1 MTMLVSA
8 AVIRKPEG
16 YWLVRR
22 GPGLRDPGMWEFPGG
37 KVEAGETA
45 AEALRRELL
54 EELGIAVQ
62 VGQRLAVAEHNGIE
76 LHAFSVEI
84 EQGQPELREHDEE
97 AVVPL
102 QAMDRYP
109 MTHLE
114 RLIIEQL
121 P

>member
-1 MTMLVSA
+1 MMLVSA

-37 KVEAGETA
+37 KVEPGETA
-45 AEALRRELL
+45 AQALQRELL
-54 EELGIAVQ
+54 EELGIGVS
-62 VGQRLAVAEHNGIE
+62 VGARLAVAEHNGIE
-76 LHAFSVEI
+76 LHAFAVEI
-84 EQGQPELREHDEE
+84 QQGHPELREHDEE
-97 AVVPL
+97 AVIPL
-102 QAMDRYP
+102 EAMDQYP
-109 MTHLE
+109 MTYLE